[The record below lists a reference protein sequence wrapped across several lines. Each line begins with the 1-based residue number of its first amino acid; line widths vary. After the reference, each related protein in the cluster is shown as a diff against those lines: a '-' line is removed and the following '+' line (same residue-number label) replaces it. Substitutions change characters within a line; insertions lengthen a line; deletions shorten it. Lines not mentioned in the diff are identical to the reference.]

1 MLHFFCPSIP
11 LPHKP
16 RNNYYH
22 ILSCWADSLICVCF
36 EIYFTFNTPNLTSG
50 KSYAGWVWLCVC
62 ALVFRRLFSLPLLLL
77 LFCLSLSLTRAHA
90 RTICTRP
97 GNKRLSIKQNVEH
110 DYMQPTHMVKLI
122 PIALHAELWSS
133 VCMCELFRLKVKNG
147 AGFFSFL
154 FSSSLFFFFYPSIGF
169 FFIVVVLLSNAAYE
183 KCFEVGSNGY
193 WSNNRNISHSRPFV
207 TLYSFF
213 MLWFPYSRVWSS
225 FVGNFHF
232 S

>member
-62 ALVFRRLFSLPLLLL
+62 ALVFRRLFSLLLLLL

-122 PIALHAELWSS
+122 PSLLYSITRRVVIVSVHVWTIPFESEKWSW
-133 VCMCELFRLKVKNG
+133 
-147 AGFFSFL
+147 
-154 FSSSLFFFFYPSIGF
+154 F
-169 FFIVVVLLSNAAYE
+169 FFISFLVVSLLFLLSLDRFLLHCCCFII
-183 KCFEVGSNGY
+183 KCSI
-193 WSNNRNISHSRPFV
+193 RK
-207 TLYSFF
+207 
-213 MLWFPYSRVWSS
+213 MLW
-225 FVGNFHF
+225 GGQ
-232 S
+232 

>member
-1 MLHFFCPSIP
+1 MVCACYNVSFTRFTTILHFFCPSIP

-122 PIALHAELWSS
+122 PSLLYSITRRVVIVSVHVWTIPFESEKWSW
-133 VCMCELFRLKVKNG
+133 
-147 AGFFSFL
+147 
-154 FSSSLFFFFYPSIGF
+154 F
-169 FFIVVVLLSNAAYE
+169 FFISFLAVSLLFLLSLDRFLFHCCCCII
-183 KCFEVGSNGY
+183 KCSI
-193 WSNNRNISHSRPFV
+193 RK
-207 TLYSFF
+207 
-213 MLWFPYSRVWSS
+213 MLW
-225 FVGNFHF
+225 GGQ
-232 S
+232 